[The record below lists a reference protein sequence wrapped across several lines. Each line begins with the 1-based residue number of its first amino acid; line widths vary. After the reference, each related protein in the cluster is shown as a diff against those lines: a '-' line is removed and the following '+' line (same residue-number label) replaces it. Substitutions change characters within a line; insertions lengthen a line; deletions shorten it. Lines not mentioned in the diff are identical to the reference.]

1 MNTET
6 TNNFREFPLAPEIQ
20 SILDTLGFVE
30 PTEIQRRAIP
40 MLLTSPRVD
49 FHGQAQTGTGKTL
62 AFGLPLLHRIVQDRK
77 AVQALVVAPTRELA
91 VQICES
97 VRPFAKALGIS
108 IEPIYGGVSMEEQ
121 VRRLRRGAHI
131 VVGTPGR
138 IIDHVNRGTL
148 NLTSVNTL
156 VLDEADIMLDMGF
169 REEVDEILKTIPKD
183 REIWLFSATVKSGID
198 DIIRDHMRD
207 VESVRVSKKQVAA
220 QTTKHYYCVVPHS
233 GRVTALCRFIESTP
247 DFYGFIF
254 CQTKILASEVC
265 DQLTRKGYAVGSL
278 HGDMSQA
285 QRNSVIKKFREKD
298 LTIVVATDVAARGI
312 DVANLTHVINFS
324 LPEDHE
330 SYLHRSGRTGR
341 AGKEGVAITFVNRH
355 DVRNI
360 KFIERKFAVTI
371 QPCTTPSRE
380 EILAARMIRARE
392 YLTELEA
399 REGAEQS
406 PEIQSYVASL
416 SDERTRKILAQMIYE
431 KFVQDLLE
439 TDESM
444 FQGQQQQQ
452 PGADGMP
459 VEVMF
464 AVGTDDNVD
473 RDSLVELLMATG
485 AVTADDLTKVR
496 VIRRRS
502 FVELAPETAYKL
514 IEALRGAT
522 LGGRQLRPAIVEQND
537 RAPRRDRPFRSEGR
551 GEGRGE
557 RRPRFGDRGD
567 RPDFRSG
574 DRPDRG
580 DRPDFRGGD
589 RPDFRGGDR
598 PDRGSDRGDRGGE
611 RRFGG
616 GRPRGGNRFGRS
628 ERPSF

>member
-1 MNTET
+1 MDI
-6 TNNFREFPLAPEIQ
+6 TNNFREFSLSPQVHAV
-20 SILDTLGFVE
+20 LDTLGFVE

-40 MLLTSPRVD
+40 MLLSAPRVD

-62 AFGLPLLHRIVQDRK
+62 AFGLPLLHRVAVDK
-77 AVQALVVAPTRELA
+77 KSVQALVVAPTRELA
-91 VQICES
+91 LQICES
-97 VRPFAKALGIS
+97 VKPFAKAMGIVV
-108 IEPIYGGVSMEEQ
+108 EPIYGGVSMEEQ

-148 NLTSVNTL
+148 NLSGVNTL

-183 REIWLFSATVKSGID
+183 REIWLFSATVKQGID
-198 DIIRDHMRD
+198 DIIRDHMRN
-207 VESVRVSKKQVAA
+207 VESVRVSKKQVGAT
-220 QTTKHYYCVVPHS
+220 TTKHYYCVVPHS
-233 GRVTALCRFIESTP
+233 GRVTALCRFIESAP
-247 DFYGFIF
+247 DFYGFVF

-285 QRNSVIKKFREKD
+285 QRNMVIKKFREKD
-298 LTIVVATDVAARGI
+298 VTIVVATDVAARGI
-312 DVANLTHVINFS
+312 DVAGLTHVINFS

-341 AGKEGVAITFVNRH
+341 AGREGVAITFVNRH

-371 QPCTTPSRE
+371 QPCTTPSRD
-380 EILAARMIRARE
+380 EILAARMVRARE
-392 YLTELEA
+392 YLAELET

-406 PEIQSYVASL
+406 PEIQAYISSL
-416 SDERTRKILAQMIYE
+416 TEDRARRVLAQILYE

-439 TDESM
+439 ADESM
-444 FQGQQQQQ
+444 FQQGHHQSQQ
-452 PGADGMP
+452 PTDGMP

-464 AVGTDDNVD
+464 AVGTEDGVD
-473 RDSLVELLMATG
+473 RDSLVEFLMASG
-485 AVTADDLTKVR
+485 AVTSDDLAKVR

-502 FVELAPETAYKL
+502 FVELAPDTAYKL
-514 IEALRGAT
+514 IEALRSESLA
-522 LGGRQLRPAIVEQND
+522 GRQLRPAIAEQGG
-537 RAPRRDRPFRSEGR
+537 RTGGPRRGGDR
-551 GEGRGE
+551 
-557 RRPRFGDRGD
+557 GDRGD
-567 RPDFRSG
+567 RPFRGG
-574 DRPDRG
+574 DRRPRFGSDRGDREDRGERRDRG

-589 RPDFRGGDR
+589 RG
-598 PDRGSDRGDRGGE
+598 DRGDRGGE

-616 GRPRGGNRFGRS
+616 RPHGGNRFGRS
-628 ERPSF
+628 ERPQF

>member
-1 MNTET
+1 MDIK
-6 TNNFREFPLAPEIQ
+6 NNFRDFSLSPEVLSVI
-20 SILDTLGFVE
+20 DTLGFVE

-40 MLLTSPRVD
+40 LLLSAPRVD

-62 AFGLPLLHRIVQDRK
+62 AFGLPLLHRVAVDKK

-91 VQICES
+91 LQICES
-97 VRPFAKALGIS
+97 VKPFAKAMGIVV
-108 IEPIYGGVSMEEQ
+108 EPIYGGVSMEEQ

-148 NLTSVNTL
+148 NLSGVNTL

-169 REEVDEILKTIPKD
+169 REEVDEILKTIPKN
-183 REIWLFSATVKSGID
+183 REIWLFSATVKQGID
-198 DIIRDHMRD
+198 DIIRDHMTN
-207 VESVRVSKKQVAA
+207 VESVRVSKKQVGAT
-220 QTTKHYYCVVPHS
+220 TTKHYYCVVPHS
-233 GRVTALCRFIESTP
+233 GRVTALCRFIESAP
-247 DFYGFIF
+247 DFYGFVF

-285 QRNSVIKKFREKD
+285 QRNMVIKKFREKD
-298 LTIVVATDVAARGI
+298 VTIVVATDVAARGI
-312 DVANLTHVINFS
+312 DVAGLTHVINFS

-341 AGKEGVAITFVNRH
+341 AGREGVAITFVNRH

-371 QPCTTPSRE
+371 QPCTTPSRD
-380 EILAARMIRARE
+380 EILAARMVRARE
-392 YLTELEA
+392 YLAELET
-399 REGAEQS
+399 REGADQS
-406 PEIQSYVASL
+406 PEIQAYVSSL
-416 SDERTRKILAQMIYE
+416 SDDRARRVLAQILYE

-439 TDESM
+439 ADESM
-444 FQGQQQQQ
+444 FQSHSHQPQQS
-452 PGADGMP
+452 ADGMP

-464 AVGTDDNVD
+464 AVGTEDGVD
-473 RDSLVELLMATG
+473 RDSLVEFLMASG
-485 AVTADDLTKVR
+485 AVTADDLAKVR

-502 FVELAPETAYKL
+502 FVELAPDTAYKL
-514 IEALRGAT
+514 IEALRSESLA
-522 LGGRQLRPAIVEQND
+522 GRQLRPAIAEQNG
-537 RAPRRDRPFRSEGR
+537 RTGGPRRGGDR
-551 GEGRGE
+551 
-557 RRPRFGDRGD
+557 GDRGD
-567 RPDFRSG
+567 RPFRGG
-574 DRPDRG
+574 DRRPRFGGDREDRGERRDRG

-589 RPDFRGGDR
+589 RG
-598 PDRGSDRGDRGGE
+598 DRGDRGGE

-616 GRPRGGNRFGRS
+616 RPHGGNRFGNRS
-628 ERPSF
+628 ERPQF